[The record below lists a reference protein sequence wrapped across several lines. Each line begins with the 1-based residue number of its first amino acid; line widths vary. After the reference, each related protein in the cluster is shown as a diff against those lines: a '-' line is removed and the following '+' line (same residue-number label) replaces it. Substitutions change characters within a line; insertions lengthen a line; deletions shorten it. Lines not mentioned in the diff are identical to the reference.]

1 MLMKPTF
8 VLFLSIFFSLSLF
21 SQTPSPFSEEE
32 KALIQSGEASDP
44 MRVFII
50 SNRNDSLLLR
60 SPSQRV
66 KVDPKNKDLQHFIQ
80 RLYETV
86 TDSAS
91 LGVGIAAPQVG
102 LLRQIIW
109 VQRFDRDGFPFEAYL
124 NPTILEYSREIQT
137 GREGCL
143 SIPGESDTV
152 DRAMKILIDY
162 DLADGSHQTE
172 WVEGFTAVIFQ
183 HEIDHLHGI
192 LYKDHLKQE
201 MEEAPQ
207 AIASLAARPQADD
220 FYWQQGVKYYME
232 IDMDVS
238 KHQYD
243 GFQRLTYFNNSPDT
257 LRRVFYHLY
266 FNAFQ
271 PGSMMDIRSR
281 NISDPSSKIGSRIA
295 GLSED
300 EIGFIKTA
308 SLSQDGS
315 AVSFEEEGSILI
327 VDLNSPILPG
337 DSTVFEMNYEAQVP
351 VQIRRSGRNNAG
363 GVDYTMTQWYPK
375 LCEYDREG
383 WHSNPYIG
391 REFHG
396 VWGDY
401 EVKITIDSAY
411 SIGGSGYL
419 QNPEEIGHGYL
430 NPSQSLQRP
439 DSDRLTWHF
448 IAPKVHD
455 FAWGADPD
463 YIHDVIPI
471 PEGPELHFFYLPG
484 PQTKTWREMQPY
496 AVRMF
501 NIMNSQFGKYP
512 YGQYSVVQGGDG
524 GMEYAMC
531 TMVSGNRTLESLIGV
546 TVHEAVHSWFQHVL
560 GTNESL
566 YAWMDEGFTSY
577 TEDYISD
584 QLYKT
589 RLLNPQ
595 YLSYLNYIDFIATG
609 LEEPSSVHAD
619 HFQTNRAYSRSAYT
633 KGAITL
639 HQLNYVIGHQ
649 AFVKGIRRYYQD
661 WQFKHPTPTD
671 FKRVM
676 EKESGLELDWYFEHW
691 INTTN
696 TIDYKIS
703 SVKKSS
709 DKTQTILDLERVGA
723 MPMPIDLVITY
734 TDGSVEYYYLPLR
747 IMRGEKGPDYY
758 TVAPTMIDDWLW
770 TQPRYTITLD
780 RPRDDIQSIEIDPTY
795 RMADINRKDNIWPK
809 NYSKLYESYG
819 ATSVE

>member
-1 MLMKPTF
+1 MKPF
-8 VLFLSIFFSLSLF
+8 VALFLSALLQLSVF
-21 SQTPSPFSEEE
+21 SQTPTPFSSEE
-32 KALIQSGEASDP
+32 KALIHSGEASDP
-44 MRVFII
+44 MRVYLIT
-50 SNRNDSLLLR
+50 NRDDSLLLR
-60 SPSQRV
+60 TPSQRV
-66 KVDPKNKDLQHFIQ
+66 KADPEDKDLQAFIQ

-91 LGVGIAAPQVG
+91 MGVGIAAPQVG

-109 VQRFDRDGFPFEAYL
+109 VQRFDRDGYPFEAYL
-124 NPTILEYSREIQT
+124 NPTILEYSRETQT

-143 SIPGESDTV
+143 SIPDESDSV
-152 DRAMKILIDY
+152 NRALQILIEY
-162 DLADGSHQTE
+162 ELADGSHHTE
-172 WVEGFTAVIFQ
+172 LVEGFTAVIFQ

-192 LYKDHLKQE
+192 LYKDHLEQE
-201 MEEAPQ
+201 LAEAPALVQ
-207 AIASLAARPQADD
+207 TASPRPMAED
-220 FYWQQGVKYYME
+220 FYWQQAVKYYME
-232 IDMDVS
+232 IDMDVE

-243 GFQRLTYFNNSPDT
+243 GFQRLTYFNHSPDT
-257 LRRVFYHLY
+257 LKRVFYHLY

-271 PGSMMDIRSR
+271 SGSMMDIRSQ
-281 NISDPSSKIGSRIA
+281 NISDPSSKIGNRISA
-295 GLSED
+295 LSED
-300 EIGFIKTA
+300 EIGYLRTN
-308 SLSQDGS
+308 SLTQDGT
-315 AVSFEEEGSILI
+315 AVSFSEEGTIL
-327 VDLNSPILPG
+327 VVELANPMLPG
-337 DSTVFEMNYEAQVP
+337 DSTVFEMDYQAQVP

-383 WHSNPYIG
+383 WHANPYIG

-401 EVKITIDSAY
+401 EVKITIDSSY
-411 SIGGSGYL
+411 SIGGTGYL

-430 NPSQSLQRP
+430 LAGQAQQVGT
-439 DSDRLTWHF
+439 SDQLTWHF
-448 IAPKVHD
+448 VAPNVHD
-455 FAWGADPD
+455 FAWGADPE
-463 YIHDVIPI
+463 YVHDVIPI
-471 PEGPELHFFYLPG
+471 PQGPELHFFYLPG
-484 PQTKTWREMQPY
+484 SQTQTWKDMQPY

-512 YGQYSVVQGGDG
+512 YRQYSVVQGGDG

-577 TEDYISD
+577 TEDYLMD
-584 QLYKT
+584 QLFKT
-589 RLLNPQ
+589 KLLNPQ

-609 LEEPSSVHAD
+609 LEEPSSIHAD

-649 AFVKGIRRYYQD
+649 AFVRGMRRYYNE

-691 INTTN
+691 INSTN
-696 TIDYKIS
+696 TIDYKIAA
-703 SVKKSS
+703 VNKSS
-709 DKTQTILDLERVGA
+709 DKTKTHIELERVGA
-723 MPMPIDLVITY
+723 IPMPIDLVVSY
-734 TDGSVEYYYLPLR
+734 KDGTVEYFYLPLR
-747 IMRGEKGPDYY
+747 IMRGEKGGDYY
-758 TVAPTMIDDWLW
+758 TVAPSMIDDWIW
-770 TQPRYTITLD
+770 TQPRYTLVLD
-780 RPRDDIQSIEIDPTY
+780 KPRDDIQSIEIDPTY
-795 RMADINRKDNIWPK
+795 RMADVKRKDNIWPK

-819 ATSVE
+819 AASIE